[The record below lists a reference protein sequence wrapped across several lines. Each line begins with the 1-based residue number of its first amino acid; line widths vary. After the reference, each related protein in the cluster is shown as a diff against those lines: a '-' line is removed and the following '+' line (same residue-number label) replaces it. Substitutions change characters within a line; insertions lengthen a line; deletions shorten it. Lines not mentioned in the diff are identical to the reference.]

1 MRTYIIVPSS
11 ALNLVDFSK
20 VLETSRDTLRYSNDK
35 KFFTLKYTGDQPDFV
50 FEITNDAIG
59 LTEYSHDEILEILE
73 GDNWKIQD

>member
-11 ALNLVDFSK
+11 ALNLVDFSE
-20 VLETSRDTLRYSNDK
+20 VLETSRDTLRYSN
-35 KFFTLKYTGDQPDFV
+35 QPDFV

-59 LTEYSHDEILEILE
+59 LTEYSHDEILEILK

>member
-20 VLETSRDTLRYSNDK
+20 VLETSRETLTYSKDK
-35 KFFTLKYTGDQPDFV
+35 KYFTLKYTGDQPDIV
-50 FEITNDAIG
+50 FEIPNDAIG
-59 LTEYSHDEILEILE
+59 LTEYSHDEILEILK

>member
-1 MRTYIIVPSS
+1 MPRTQKKMPRTQKIKNIFW
-11 ALNLVDFSK
+11 LF
-20 VLETSRDTLRYSNDK
+20 ERGERWK

-59 LTEYSHDEILEILE
+59 LTEYSHDEILEILK